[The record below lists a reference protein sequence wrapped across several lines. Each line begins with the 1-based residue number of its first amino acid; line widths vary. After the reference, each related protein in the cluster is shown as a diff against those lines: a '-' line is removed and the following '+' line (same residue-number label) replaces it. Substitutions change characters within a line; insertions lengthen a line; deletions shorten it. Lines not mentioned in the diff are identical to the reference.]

1 MSLSSL
7 PAAYIVYAADRC
19 ISLFSCDMVE
29 VISALSA
36 MTFGNHLTT
45 LLLVNENSIKT
56 FSDERDKKNIRECEG
71 ADLSKPR
78 RPLKNKAM
86 ADSAFFTQ
94 GYLTLLEFS
103 AWTQSHGAWT
113 RSRTAEEQSLGLNNA
128 GRRILSIAWGD

>member
-1 MSLSSL
+1 MKILSKRFR
-7 PAAYIVYAADRC
+7 AKETKRIYV
-19 ISLFSCDMVE
+19 
-29 VISALSA
+29 
-36 MTFGNHLTT
+36 
-45 LLLVNENSIKT
+45 
-56 FSDERDKKNIRECEG
+56 ECEG

>member
-1 MSLSSL
+1 
-7 PAAYIVYAADRC
+7 
-19 ISLFSCDMVE
+19 
-29 VISALSA
+29 
-36 MTFGNHLTT
+36 
-45 LLLVNENSIKT
+45 
-56 FSDERDKKNIRECEG
+56 
-71 ADLSKPR
+71 
-78 RPLKNKAM
+78 M